1 MIPVTRIVF
10 PFFTQVIVFL
20 LLLGVAD
27 GEGLTIA
34 AVDALADGVGDA
46 VAVTTGSGFGNN
58 S

>member
-34 AVDALADGVGDA
+34 AADALAVGVGDA